1 MDKNNATILYVE
13 DYPVVQAMYH
23 DALRDRGFNLDVAS
37 DGKEALEK
45 VASKAYDIILLDLLL
60 PNVTGMEFLREFK
73 AKGYAGEVIIL
84 SDFDNSATVSEAG
97 KLGVTNYWIKVNN
110 TPHALADRLETVIA
124 GIKDQGA
131 TNITP
136 PAQ

>member
-1 MDKNNATILYVE
+1 MDKSNATILYVE

-23 DALRDRGFNLDVAS
+23 DALRSRGFNVDVAN

-45 VASKAYDIILLDLLL
+45 VAIGNYDIVLLDLLL
-60 PNVTGMEFLREFK
+60 PNVTGMEFLREFR
-73 AKGYAGEVIIL
+73 AKGYKAEVIIL

-110 TPHALADRLETVIA
+110 TPHALADRLEAVIS
-124 GIKDQGA
+124 GIDDTKA
-131 TNITP
+131 
-136 PAQ
+136 A

>member
-1 MDKNNATILYVE
+1 MDKSNATILYVE

-23 DALRDRGFNLDVAS
+23 DALRARGFNVDVAN

-45 VASKAYDIILLDLLL
+45 VANGHYDIILLDLLL
-60 PNVTGMEFLREFK
+60 PNVTGMEFLREFR
-73 AKGYAGEVIIL
+73 AKNLQGEVIIL

-110 TPHALADRLETVIA
+110 TPHALAERLEGV
-124 GIKDQGA
+124 IKDLEEP
-131 TNITP
+131 TN
-136 PAQ
+136 